1 MRRTREAP
9 LAAPDFHG
17 PLAAPDFQRR
27 SQRPR
32 PLVDTWPLAA
42 TPVALALRPLWGAA
56 LLGALL
62 VAWLLRR
69 QARREV
75 LAAAPL
81 VAVAAVALL
90 LAGIASTLGAPE
102 PRAWV
107 RETTPRYAALWR
119 DLASHAADG
128 VRAVGQQPPGE
139 DAGRL
144 AVHRRFAALLAG
156 THPDLTLLLVD
167 PDGQPLVWEGRGLLH
182 EPEPQ
187 RLPRQGFA
195 FIAPASAP
203 PRCSQWRRCRHRRGP
218 GASSPAA
225 ASTPAGCP
233 SRRPAG
239 CRPEPSAGLWSNART
254 RRREGRGY

>member
-1 MRRTREAP
+1 MP
-9 LAAPDFHG
+9 
-17 PLAAPDFQRR
+17 
-27 SQRPR
+27 
-32 PLVDTWPLAA
+32 
-42 TPVALALRPLWGAA
+42 PLWGAA

-90 LAGIASTLGAPE
+90 LVGIASTLGAPE
-102 PRAWV
+102 PRGWV
-107 RETTPRYAALWR
+107 RETTPRYGELWR

-128 VRAVGQQPPGE
+128 VRAAGLQPPGE

-182 EPEPQ
+182 EPDPQ
-187 RLPRQGFA
+187 RLPRQGFTYRAGFGAATLLAVAPLSTASRPWRVVAGRSFYTGRLPFEPPGRLPPEA
-195 FIAPASAP
+195 FRWSLVEGADEAA
-203 PRCSQWRRCRHRRGP
+203 P
-218 GASSPAA
+218 GAWVLPAA
-225 ASTPAGCP
+225 RAPSMVVEPVPGVPPMGIRWAPILAGV
-233 SRRPAG
+233 AL
-239 CRPEPSAGLWSNART
+239 ALALLAIAA
-254 RRREGRGY
+254 